1 MSKLPNIALDD
12 VPVGKDESSNKII
25 KEFGEIKTF
34 DFKVKSHVE
43 IGEINKELDFD
54 ISSKISEVA
63 SLF

>member
-43 IGEINKELDFD
+43 IGE
-54 ISSKISEVA
+54 KIKNWILIFLVKYLEVA